1 MANSSVNIDNYVFA
15 CPHLGQDEDPCT
27 YSSYASSRNFCYHSK
42 PRTIPLLDHQSNFCL
57 SENYPKCP
65 VYQLDENAVFPD
77 EFRFRR
83 FEFPKIIPWKWLIPL
98 FAIIITLIIIF
109 SFPGLRNLKFLTPE
123 QDNTTIFAGNQILN
137 TTTPNPLLGTTPS
150 MVEKPTITQA
160 PSASP
165 VLETGTPSNDPHGLD
180 EPIGVT
186 HRFVIHR
193 IQEGESLGNLA
204 AQYDTSLQ
212 AIQDVNYFLPDP
224 VWIDWLVIIPVETT
238 DVIGLPKFEAQIVV
252 TGGVTI
258 EEFAADQDLDPS
270 TLKFYNGLPDAYLL
284 SSGEWLLI
292 PHINQ

>member
-1 MANSSVNIDNYVFA
+1 
-15 CPHLGQDEDPCT
+15 
-27 YSSYASSRNFCYHSK
+27 
-42 PRTIPLLDHQSNFCL
+42 
-57 SENYPKCP
+57 
-65 VYQLDENAVFPD
+65 
-77 EFRFRR
+77 
-83 FEFPKIIPWKWLIPL
+83 
-98 FAIIITLIIIF
+98 
-109 SFPGLRNLKFLTPE
+109 
-123 QDNTTIFAGNQILN
+123 
-137 TTTPNPLLGTTPS
+137 

-292 PHINQ
+292 PHISQ